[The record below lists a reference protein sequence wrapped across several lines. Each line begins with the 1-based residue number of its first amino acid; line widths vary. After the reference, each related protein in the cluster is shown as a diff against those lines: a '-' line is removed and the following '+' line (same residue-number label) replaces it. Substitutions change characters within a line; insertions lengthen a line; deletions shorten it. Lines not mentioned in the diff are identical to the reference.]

1 MEPVFQSPF
10 QKISALSQ
18 RELPLLLRLRDNRDR
33 WLRVHEDGSLEVAT
47 GDHRQDSSCVELA
60 PLSAALLSRARAL
73 HENLRVNF
81 RPDDLDRASRWDHFY
96 PVQAFSG
103 PNSPIIEGYVGIEID
118 MGAMTDVFG
127 FRSGT
132 DGYPS
137 VYTLRELL
145 DLIPRR

>member
-18 RELPLLLRLRDNRDR
+18 RGLPLLLRLRDNRDR

-103 PNSPIIEGYVGIEID
+103 PNSPIL
-118 MGAMTDVFG
+118 
-127 FRSGT
+127 S
-132 DGYPS
+132 
-137 VYTLRELL
+137 
-145 DLIPRR
+145 LIHI